1 MRHTRR
7 LSSEQEDRRHRT
19 ADAAEARRDTG
30 RSQTD
35 QRAPRPNHDFAPDRC
50 LQLEGRRA
58 HQRLVRHAIK
68 LYFLEQDDRRHRA
81 AETAE
86 ARRDTNG
93 RDGAADPIARR
104 VTRHDPPCTPHVPPR
119 CGVPRRCRWG
129 CLRAISFMTL
139 RRCRGGRRRGAAP
152 CTPHDL
158 NNGDMPYGA
167 ASE

>member
-1 MRHTRR
+1 MFTNKRRMRHTRR

-50 LQLEGRRA
+50 LQREGRRA
-58 HQRLVRHAIK
+58 HQRLVRHAIN

-93 RDGAADPIARR
+93 RDGAAEPIARR
-104 VTRHDPPCTPHVPPR
+104 VTRHDPPYTPYALPR
-119 CGVPRRCRWG
+119 CDGPRRCLCG
-129 CLRAISFMTL
+129 CMRAMSLTTL
-139 RRCRGGRRRGAAP
+139 WRCSGGRR
-152 CTPHDL
+152 TK
-158 NNGDMPYGA
+158 
-167 ASE
+167 